1 MRRRRQ
7 SLKKTFERQ
16 MLDVGLIPNLVAGLI
31 VMIFVLLLT
40 EIPRE
45 SLLSIIIFAFV
56 ITGSLQFIVA
66 PITNKLI
73 TKSLSDDL
81 EETDRYETTSRE
93 RTRLL
98 RKLMSCPQKVA
109 IQVFLVFS
117 IGAVFWVSSFD
128 WFFNMPKESTY
139 ISYMAVAIGSYVAT
153 ILSMN
158 KSQKL
163 CSRYGCEIV
172 AKGVDKEEVKRRHS
186 FGLSSVKMVALYILF
201 PIVVM
206 NAMFLFLAWRFSE
219 FCSLENSS
227 LIRFFVACA
236 GSLAFL
242 LSLAYMIF
250 SRMMVSI
257 SGMRNMLES
266 MDDGNINEVKP
277 AP

>member
-16 MLDVGLIPNLVAGLI
+16 MLEAGSIPNLVAGLI

-109 IQVFLVFS
+109 IQVFLVF
-117 IGAVFWVSSFD
+117 
-128 WFFNMPKESTY
+128 
-139 ISYMAVAIGSYVAT
+139 
-153 ILSMN
+153 
-158 KSQKL
+158 
-163 CSRYGCEIV
+163 
-172 AKGVDKEEVKRRHS
+172 
-186 FGLSSVKMVALYILF
+186 
-201 PIVVM
+201 
-206 NAMFLFLAWRFSE
+206 
-219 FCSLENSS
+219 
-227 LIRFFVACA
+227 
-236 GSLAFL
+236 
-242 LSLAYMIF
+242 
-250 SRMMVSI
+250 
-257 SGMRNMLES
+257 
-266 MDDGNINEVKP
+266 
-277 AP
+277 